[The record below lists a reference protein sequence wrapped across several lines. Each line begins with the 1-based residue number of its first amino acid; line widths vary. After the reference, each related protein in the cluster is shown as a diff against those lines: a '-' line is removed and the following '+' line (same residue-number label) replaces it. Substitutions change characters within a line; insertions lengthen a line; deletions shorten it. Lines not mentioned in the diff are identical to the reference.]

1 MAAKI
6 IIRILLLALI
16 LWGLNRVYDATLFH
30 KDLLQKS
37 EKVVEVIQSQEITDV
52 FYFAESSNFNTRAE
66 DSIQQ
71 SISEITNFF
80 YPSLKIR
87 AINMAATHAGIFRN
101 WLEVIDLK
109 RKRPSAV
116 VITMNL
122 RSFDA
127 TWINSRLETQLQETT
142 VLTWPY
148 LKIVN
153 RFLLS
158 LQAFDNKTEQQ
169 REQDMFRDWE
179 RTRLEFPFPFPYQTV
194 KEWDNAMAMGGH
206 VKPDGTWDQAKI
218 ELACHYIK
226 AYAFNIKD
234 NNPRVKDFDGIA
246 EWCSRNGMPLYLN
259 LLAENVQYA
268 DSLVGKELVF
278 LMRQNR
284 DFLVKRYNKGNCR
297 VIDNLELV
305 SGKEFTDQ
313 TWTTEHYGYKGRMII
328 AKNLAESL
336 KGQFNNSYIKA
347 Y

>member
-1 MAAKI
+1 MAGKI
-6 IIRILLLALI
+6 LIRVLLLVLI
-16 LWGLNRVYDATLFH
+16 VWGLNWVYTATLFH
-30 KDLLQKS
+30 RDLIEKS
-37 EKVVEVIQSQEITDV
+37 EKVVEILQSQEITDM

-87 AINMAATHAGIFRN
+87 PINMAATHAGIFRN
-101 WLEVIDLK
+101 WLEAIDLK
-109 RKRPSAV
+109 RKHPSAV
-116 VITMNL
+116 IITMNL

-127 TWINSRLETQLQETT
+127 TWIHSRLETQLQETM
-142 VLTWPY
+142 VLTRPY
-148 LKIVN
+148 PKIVN
-153 RFLLS
+153 RFFLS

-169 REQDMFRDWE
+169 REQDMLRDWE
-179 RTRLEFPFPFPYQTV
+179 RTRLEFPFPFKYQTV
-194 KEWDNAMAMGGH
+194 KEWDMAMAMGGH
-206 VKPDGTWDQAKI
+206 VKPDGSWDQAKI

-234 NNPRVKDFDGIA
+234 DNPRVKDFDAIA
-246 EWCSRNGMPLYLN
+246 AWCAKNDMPLYFN

-284 DFLVKRYNKGNCR
+284 DYLVKRYNKGNCK

-313 TWTTEHYGYKGRMII
+313 TWTTEHYGYKGRMVI
-328 AKNLAESL
+328 ARNLAEGL
-336 KGQFNNSYIKA
+336 KEQFNNSYIKA